1 MTLTCATKIPELGIF
16 WTRRQRNCKTCLETF
31 MFIFSS
37 NFSVFICWKFNC
49 TEYTQIVWANRSAI
63 MSKLRALTYG
73 GHSWVDHRLGAFP
86 SNNPP
91 WRVQPPSVVG
101 RIYLSAIKH
110 TCKHNMYHLSYSLV
124 KGTLIFY
131 VNPKQKKRVSSQV
144 LTAQSQRRI
153 FDCMAR
159 KVVAESGW
167 LYETVGGCI
176 TSKFLHCLWTLM
188 ESEAA
193 MSLKQCA
200 CVCVLEHVCVF
211 VCVCVC
217 VCVHVCVRQT
227 GKRRMSETEG
237 QAFKF
242 KSKRFYF

>member
-131 VNPKQKKRVSSQV
+131 VNPKHKKREYLAKFWQLKVKGEY
-144 LTAQSQRRI
+144 LTA
-153 FDCMAR
+153 
-159 KVVAESGW
+159 W
-167 LYETVGGCI
+167 LERLWLKVGGC
-176 TSKFLHCLWTLM
+176 M
-188 ESEAA
+188 
-193 MSLKQCA
+193 KQWE
-200 CVCVLEHVCVF
+200 VV
-211 VCVCVC
+211 
-217 VCVHVCVRQT
+217 
-227 GKRRMSETEG
+227 
-237 QAFKF
+237 
-242 KSKRFYF
+242 